1 MGSRRT
7 AFQATPSAR
16 SVDAAAN
23 ARRISGLALRCKA
36 RSKRTGSRAG
46 GCRGLPVLAA
56 GLPVAPAITLA
67 LLAQP
72 ILVEARG
79 AQLFAHFLARL
90 SLAHLAIPTAI
101 TLTLL
106 AQAILVFTGE
116 PQLLA
121 LAAAAAA
128 AAARS
133 SSAKGWQSFLQTGYS
148 GRYAEFAA
156 QAGTDVL
163 PVLTSCIR
171 NRNRVEA
178 SHALRQEAR
187 SATETRY
194 GRGREEPHERNR
206 MDDAARAI

>member
-1 MGSRRT
+1 MRQAALGSTWEAAARRSKR
-7 AFQATPSAR
+7 PRPLAR

-72 ILVEARG
+72 ILVC
-79 AQLFAHFLARL
+79 
-90 SLAHLAIPTAI
+90 
-101 TLTLL
+101 
-106 AQAILVFTGE
+106 TGE

-128 AAARS
+128 AAIIYADTAGADLNGRLRLRIGWVKSCARGEDNRQDNRCGADQLHGCS
-133 SSAKGWQSFLQTGYS
+133 SRWTEQMARGAKT
-148 GRYAEFAA
+148 
-156 QAGTDVL
+156 
-163 PVLTSCIR
+163 
-171 NRNRVEA
+171 
-178 SHALRQEAR
+178 R
-187 SATETRY
+187 SAQSD
-194 GRGREEPHERNR
+194 G
-206 MDDAARAI
+206 

>member
-1 MGSRRT
+1 MRQAALGSTWEAAARRSKR
-7 AFQATPSAR
+7 PRPLAR

-90 SLAHLAIPTAI
+90 SLAHLAIPSAI

-106 AQAILVFTGE
+106 AQSILVFTGE
-116 PQLLA
+116 PHLLA

-128 AAARS
+128 AAIIYADTAGADLNGRLRLRI
-133 SSAKGWQSFLQTGYS
+133 GWVKSCAPGEDNRCGADQWT
-148 GRYAEFAA
+148 AA
-156 QAGTDVL
+156 
-163 PVLTSCIR
+163 
-171 NRNRVEA
+171 N
-178 SHALRQEAR
+178 
-187 SATETRY
+187 
-194 GRGREEPHERNR
+194 GREGPRLG
-206 MDDAARAI
+206 AR